1 MLKSSI
7 ETIRDHKERL
17 NKVVLY
23 IQNNLDKSLSVKKL
37 AAIAC
42 LSPYHFHRLFT
53 AYHGETLN
61 DFIRRVRL
69 ERAASLICHSNFSN
83 EKISSIAFETGYET
97 PAAFSKAF
105 RQYFGKTP
113 TEFKSDR
120 NHVAR
125 QYQLNGEPNRIR
137 SALTP
142 YSISVVGEQHVT
154 FLRMTGAYNRA
165 SEKTW
170 NILLN
175 FARTKGID
183 CENDAALLGIPHDC
197 SSITG
202 VDKRRYDFCIILDR
216 DIKPEGEVSL
226 QVVAGGRYAFFSHQ
240 GSLHDI
246 SLTYREIFLNWFP
259 ESGEK
264 LRNAPCLEVF
274 SKIPT
279 LNPSHE
285 EDMGIDICIPLHKN

>member
-1 MLKSSI
+1 MKSSI
-7 ETIRDHKERL
+7 ETIKDHKERL

-23 IQNNLDKSLSVKKL
+23 IRNNLDTSLPVKKL

-69 ERAASLICHSNFSN
+69 ERAASLLCHSNFSN
-83 EKISSIAFETGYET
+83 EKITSIAFDAGYET
-97 PAAFSKAF
+97 PAGFSKAF

-120 NHVAR
+120 NHVVR
-125 QYQLNGEPNRIR
+125 QYRLHSEPSQIKRTITPCAIR
-137 SALTP
+137 
-142 YSISVVGEQHVT
+142 VVRERQVA

-175 FARTKGID
+175 FARSKGID
-183 CENDAALLGIPHDC
+183 CGNDATLLGIPHDC
-197 SSITG
+197 SSITKA
-202 VDKRRYDFCIILDR
+202 DKRQYDFCIILDR
-216 DIKPEGEVSL
+216 DIKPEGEIGV
-226 QVVAGGRYAFFSHQ
+226 QNVEGGKYAVFSHQ
-240 GSLHDI
+240 GSLHTI
-246 SLTYREIFLNWFP
+246 SLTYKEIFLNWLP
-259 ESGEK
+259 QSGEK
-264 LRNAPCLEVF
+264 LRNAPCLEIF
-274 SKIPT
+274 SKPPT
-279 LNPSHE
+279 SNPFH
-285 EDMGIDICIPLHKN
+285 EDMGIEIRIPLHKN